1 MASALERVVAVYSS
15 HPSAPLSLAARVTS
29 IEPDSFRA
37 LEESRAALRIPAMR
51 GSIHLVPAQTASLL
65 VAATQIP
72 DAERRRR
79 FRVAG
84 ISEESYDEIRE
95 RVLAFATVPV
105 TVAQVREATGLGE
118 NAGTVLRILALDG
131 LLLRVGSGSLRSN
144 SLTLRLDRG
153 MARGALRGSRSDRA
167 IRWLAHSYLAA
178 FGPARVED
186 FGWWAALPVGSARSI
201 LADIPTVDV
210 GDGLLLLEE
219 DADEFAAIEPLPRD
233 SLDVLPVWDA
243 YTMGYA
249 PDGRGRFASS
259 EHVDR
264 LYDDMGNGL
273 GVVLAGGQAV
283 AAWGSRFAGKRLEV
297 SLDRF
302 ERLRGPLQAAL
313 EQRFHE
319 IAVLLGGSEATVA
332 DALEPLRPLGG
343 KGRRSRY
350 GT

>member
-29 IEPDSFRA
+29 IEPVSFRA

-72 DAERRRR
+72 AAERRRR

-95 RVLAFATVPV
+95 RVLAFARVPV

-144 SLTLRLDRG
+144 SLTYVSTEAWRGEPFAEVDR
-153 MARGALRGSRSDRA
+153 DRA

-219 DADEFAAIEPLPRD
+219 EADEFAAIEPLPRD

-249 PDGRGRFASS
+249 ADGRGRFASS